1 MTKNEAAALIA
12 MIDTAYPGH
21 FAKIDQQGMDMLVD
35 LWASTCEGYTGIQMA
50 AALKQYMASNTSG
63 FAPVPGQLIQ
73 YVVALEDDK
82 DLTEAEAWALV
93 LRASANGI
101 YGAEEEWEK
110 LPPLVQKAIGT
121 SYVLHEM
128 AMQQITSVDE
138 SNFKRVYRS
147 VLEREREKRR
157 MPPSTRKALGYEDR
171 LGLPE

>member
-12 MIDTAYPGH
+12 LIDTAYPGH
-21 FAKIDQQGMDMLVD
+21 FAKIDQTGMDMLVD

-73 YVVALEDDK
+73 FAVAPDDDK

-93 LRASANGI
+93 VKAAQNGI

-110 LPPLVQKAIGT
+110 LPPLVQKSVGT
-121 SYVLHEM
+121 AYVLREM
-128 AMQQITSVDE
+128 AMQQMTSVDE

-147 VLEREREKRR
+147 VLERERQLRR
-157 MPPSTRKALGYEDR
+157 MPPSTRKALGYEEK